1 MSDRFTTLRSKELIF
16 RKIIQVWYNLSLFL
30 SCSNIRRKNSLNVLI
45 KLFLLK
51 KQCIWRFWRFCQ
63 LRNNANL
70 MLCTEIKHIH
80 FIILL
85 VDLCKLVCVSS
96 RTDCSIIFYGEIFSW
111 IIVFLSW
118 KECWTIGN
126 TSFFYK
132 QNSASVLLSFFMNW
146 ASWKAS
152 SYWDIFHICYI
163 CVLV

>member
-1 MSDRFTTLRSKELIF
+1 MSDCFTTLRSKELIF
-16 RKIIQVWYNLSLFL
+16 RKIIQAWHNLSLFL

-63 LRNNANL
+63 LHNKANL

-118 KECWTIGN
+118 KECWTMGN
-126 TSFFYK
+126 TRLFYK
-132 QNSASVLLSFFMNW
+132 QNSAAVLLSFFMNW

>member
-16 RKIIQVWYNLSLFL
+16 RKIIQAWHNLSLFL
-30 SCSNIRRKNSLNVLI
+30 SCSNIRRKNSLNVPI

-63 LRNNANL
+63 LHNKANL

>member
-51 KQCIWRFWRFCQ
+51 KEWRFWRFCQ

-111 IIVFLSW
+111 MIVFLSW